1 MRKLTRLI
9 RSFLY
14 LAPIICFLMAILF
27 LSDPTLARPTKSSRI
42 SLLLATGL
50 PGSVD
55 YQVGL
60 GLASLWTTRLK
71 NLGIRVSAAIS
82 EGSRENIEA
91 IRISDADLIMVDE
104 FFCFSAYNGQGPYLQ
119 RPETRL
125 RAVTCLWSDVMHLLV
140 RSDSLRTGTLQDL
153 DGLTIATGLP
163 DGSSKYILEQLLRE
177 MTTPKPEVK
186 VRSVSN
192 VAALDA
198 WKSGTVQALGFSG
211 GLPIPTVNFLI
222 QQNPGQVGF
231 LEIPENDTLSLSR
244 EAMPTVF
251 PMSIPAGTYPGQDA
265 SVRTFGQ
272 NNILVTSSQIDKQVI
287 YELTKTLY
295 ASIDYMTKIHPAC
308 AQLSLDRA
316 FSSLKIPLHPGAV
329 QYYRERNLRVPD
341 ELCAD

>member
-9 RSFLY
+9 RSFPY
-14 LAPIICFLMAILF
+14 LAPITCFLMVLLF
-27 LSDPTLARPTKSSRI
+27 LADLTLARPTKSSRI

-104 FFCFSAYNGQGPYLQ
+104 FFCLSAYNGQGPYLG
-119 RPETRL
+119 PETRL

-177 MTTPKPEVK
+177 MTAPKPEVK
-186 VRSVSN
+186 IRSVSN

-198 WKSGTVQALGFSG
+198 WKSGTVQALGLSG

-231 LEIPENDTLSLSR
+231 LEIPEDVTSSLSR
-244 EAMPTVF
+244 EAMPSVF

-265 SVRTFGQ
+265 NVRTFGQ

-295 ASIDYMTKIHPAC
+295 ASIEYMTKIHPAC

-316 FSSLKIPLHPGAV
+316 FSSLKIPLHQGAV

-341 ELCAD
+341 ELCVD